1 MTHAE
6 YAVGAAVPA
15 LTSGKIA
22 EWRYPGGRA
31 V

>member
-15 LTSGKIA
+15 LTGKIA